1 MQHLLLMVYEYW
13 RRVYRPRGSHSCGG
27 HKDCKWLQKS
37 GIFFLKMLK
46 KIFHLVTQ
54 IIYVQPINQS
64 QKLVLVGW
72 VAGLTM
78 GHKKDL

>member
-1 MQHLLLMVYEYW
+1 MNIGAVFMDPAAATAAGATKIASGCK
-13 RRVYRPRGSHSCGG
+13 RVE
-27 HKDCKWLQKS
+27 
-37 GIFFLKMLK
+37 FFWKNVK